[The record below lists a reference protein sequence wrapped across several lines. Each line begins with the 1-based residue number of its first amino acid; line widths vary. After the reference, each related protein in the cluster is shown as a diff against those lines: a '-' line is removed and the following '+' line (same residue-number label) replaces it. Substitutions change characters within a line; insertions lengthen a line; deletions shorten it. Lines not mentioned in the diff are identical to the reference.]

1 MNSFMKSS
9 LVNYFVKFFGSF
21 IIFFYGTEAL
31 IGITAPGG
39 LYVGF
44 IDNYLNYINWLR
56 SSLMHATAGVVSLFG
71 YHAFLENAY
80 VLRLTEGGAIKMVY
94 SCIGYGVM
102 SFWGAFI
109 FANKLE
115 FWKKMQWMA
124 GGLLAIWIVNVAR
137 VALMVIAISHRWTSP
152 FDLNNHTL
160 FNIAAYSV
168 IFTMIFLF
176 DRSQKKRLQVT
187 PQSNTVRNMMN
198 IE

>member
-109 FANKLE
+109 FANKGN
-115 FWKKMQWMA
+115 WKKKIKWISM
-124 GGLLAIWIVNVAR
+124 GLFLIWCINVAR
-137 VALMVIAISHRWTSP
+137 ISILLVATHHHWVTPLGWDH
-152 FDLNNHTL
+152 HTW
-160 FNIAAYSV
+160 FTICAYIL
-168 IFTMIFLF
+168 IFILIYFY
-176 DRSQKKRLQVT
+176 DRSVK
-187 PQSNTVRNMMN
+187 VRPKQTNKN
-198 IE
+198 SQ